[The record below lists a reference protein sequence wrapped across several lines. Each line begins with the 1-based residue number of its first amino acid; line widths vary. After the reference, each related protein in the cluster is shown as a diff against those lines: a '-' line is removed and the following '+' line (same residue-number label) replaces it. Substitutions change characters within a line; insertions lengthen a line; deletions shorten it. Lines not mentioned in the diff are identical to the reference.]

1 MKCPI
6 EAVLKAIGGK
16 WKILILWNLLD
27 GTLRFGEL
35 RRRLPGISER
45 MLIRG
50 LRELERDGI
59 VHREQYPEVPPR
71 VEYALT
77 PKGQA
82 LTPILN
88 RLAVWGAEHL
98 DGVAL
103 PPEAEAAPTSTGR

>member
-16 WKILILWNLLD
+16 WKILILWNLLG